1 MFNSSS
7 LLVTRDEV
15 RTESGLKKS
24 GFCQKIKVRTLRTKV
39 RTQTDLKNEPKGPII
54 YIDVYTLIGHIPQA
68 SAFIPALI

>member
-39 RTQTDLKNEPKGPII
+39 RTQTDLKNGLK
-54 YIDVYTLIGHIPQA
+54 DVGA
-68 SAFIPALI
+68 SRKLLLLLFLLPPT